1 VADGRYFIGYGRRSH
16 QIESNKKIDILRR
29 TIETEGDLN
38 RGPNFNGYNRGT
50 KTCNLNLKKPE
61 GVQLFKELVKFSD
74 VCGGEPG
81 AKRNARFW
89 SGL

>member
-1 VADGRYFIGYGRRSH
+1 MTQVWAGGWMGGILSDMGAEVIK
-16 QIESNKKIDILRR
+16 IESNKKIDILRR

-61 GVQLFKELVKFSD
+61 GVATLQ
-74 VCGGEPG
+74 G
-81 AKRNARFW
+81 A
-89 SGL
+89 G